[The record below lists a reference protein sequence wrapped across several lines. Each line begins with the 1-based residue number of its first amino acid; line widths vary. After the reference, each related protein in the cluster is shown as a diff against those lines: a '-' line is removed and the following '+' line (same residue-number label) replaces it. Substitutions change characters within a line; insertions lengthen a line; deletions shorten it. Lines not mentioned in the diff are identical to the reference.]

1 MLREFAENIKAGL
14 AECRLSA
21 NFQRFGKCWITLF
34 SGGSILSD
42 IALFST
48 SKAAFNIVYL
58 IKNCEKLSHFHK
70 ILCATFWWW
79 IILSNQMSKLD
90 LTWMFPIFHMF
101 HIGILFLFDLLLFR
115 TLLILFIELTLRSWL
130 TISWREA
137 ETPTW
142 GLCNSLSKSKYLDWI
157 W

>member
-34 SGGSILSD
+34 SVGSILSD

-48 SKAAFNIVYL
+48 SKAAFNIVCL

-70 ILCATFWWW
+70 ILCYF
-79 IILSNQMSKLD
+79 LMMNYSEQSNVKIGLDMNVSYIPYVSYWDFVSLWSVAFSYFVDLIYRTHLEKLA
-90 LTWMFPIFHMF
+90 H
-101 HIGILFLFDLLLFR
+101 HFLAWSR
-115 TLLILFIELTLRSWL
+115 NANLR
-130 TISWREA
+130 IM
-137 ETPTW
+137 
-142 GLCNSLSKSKYLDWI
+142 
-157 W
+157 